1 MLGSCV
7 TSKRKSKETTL
18 WTDDRIYQTW
28 AYIFNIF
35 HAVVLLAALTPSAR
49 GLSFN

>member
-18 WTDDRIYQTW
+18 WTDDRIYQKW

-35 HAVVLLAALTPSAR
+35 HVVFLLTALTSPAR
-49 GLSFN
+49 SLSFN